1 MIPSPV
7 EEAFMSGSNVIDVVS
22 WPETHYVYVEKIGPF
37 MQTAQAAWQLVHT
50 FAAALS
56 AHNQITGAFSM
67 YKMEPPTYR
76 AGFRIAAPA
85 VELPDGLTNLKFEGG
100 KFARYVVKGSYAQ
113 LPEASGQAWAEFG
126 KSGLPSRDGFAV
138 ENYANDP
145 SSTPEDQLITEILM
159 PTA

>member
-1 MIPSPV
+1 
-7 EEAFMSGSNVIDVVS
+7 MSASDVIDVVS

-37 MQTAQAAWQLVHT
+37 MQTAQAAWQQVHS

-76 AGFRIAAPA
+76 AGFRIATPP
-85 VELPDGLTNLKFEGG
+85 VELPAGLTYLNFEGG
-100 KFARYVVKGSYAQ
+100 RFARYVVKGSYSQ
-113 LPEASGQAWAEFG
+113 LPEATGHAWAEFG
-126 KSGLPSRDGFAV
+126 KSGLAARDAMAV

-159 PTA
+159 PTV